1 MPGRRA
7 PANDITSNA
16 LKLKGEHEMLNVVA
30 LLGRLTADPELKTTT
45 NGNIVTTF
53 TLAVNRSFV
62 GQNGERQADFIDI
75 VAWRATAEFVT
86 KYFKKGQMMALQGS
100 LQTRTY
106 EDKQGNKRKVTEVV
120 ADSVH
125 FCTPKSTG
133 SDAAAVPPPTAPV
146 TGSQNTGTQT
156 TLRSASFSQGSAADF
171 AMVDDSEDLPF

>member
-1 MPGRRA
+1 
-7 PANDITSNA
+7 
-16 LKLKGEHEMLNVVA
+16 MLNVVA

-45 NGNIVTTF
+45 NGNMVTTF

-62 GQNGERQADFIDI
+62 GQNGERQADFIDV

-133 SDAAAVPPPTAPV
+133 SDAATVSTPA
-146 TGSQNTGTQT
+146 TGNQNAGTQT
-156 TLRSASFSQGSAADF
+156 TLRSASFSQGAAEDF
-171 AMVDDSEDLPF
+171 ALVTDNEDLPF

>member
-1 MPGRRA
+1 MFNKA
-7 PANDITSNA
+7 I
-16 LKLKGEHEMLNVVA
+16 LI
-30 LLGRLTADPELKTTT
+30 GRLTADPELKTTT
-45 NGNIVTTF
+45 NGTAVTTF

-120 ADSVH
+120 ADNVH

-133 SDAAAVPPPTAPV
+133 SDAATVPPPAAPV
-146 TGSQNTGTQT
+146 TGSQNAGTQT
-156 TLRSASFSQGSAADF
+156 TLRSASFSQGAAEDF
-171 AMVDDSEDLPF
+171 AVVTDNEDLPF

>member
-1 MPGRRA
+1 
-7 PANDITSNA
+7 
-16 LKLKGEHEMLNVVA
+16 MLNVVA

-45 NGNIVTTF
+45 NGNMVTTF

-62 GQNGERQADFIDI
+62 GQNGERQADFIDV

-120 ADSVH
+120 AESVH
-125 FCTPKSTG
+125 FCTPKNTG
-133 SDAAAVPPPTAPV
+133 SDAPTVNPPAAVTA
-146 TGSQNTGTQT
+146 SQNTGTQT
-156 TLRSASFSQGSAADF
+156 TLRSASFSQGSVVDF

>member
-1 MPGRRA
+1 
-7 PANDITSNA
+7 
-16 LKLKGEHEMLNVVA
+16 MLNVVA

-45 NGNIVTTF
+45 NGNMVTTF

-100 LQTRTY
+100 LQTRSY

-125 FCTPKSTG
+125 FCTPKNTG
-133 SDAAAVPPPTAPV
+133 SDAATVNPPTAAPV
-146 TGSQNTGTQT
+146 TGGQNAGTQT
-156 TLRSASFSQGSAADF
+156 TLRSASFSQGAAEDF
-171 AMVDDSEDLPF
+171 AVVTDNEDLPF

>member
-1 MPGRRA
+1 M
-7 PANDITSNA
+7 
-16 LKLKGEHEMLNVVA
+16 LKKGEYEMLNVVA

-45 NGNIVTTF
+45 NGNMVTTF

-120 ADSVH
+120 ADNVH
-125 FCTPKSTG
+125 FCTPRSTG
-133 SDAAAVPPPTAPV
+133 SDAATVTPPAAVPV

-156 TLRSASFSQGSAADF
+156 TLRSASFSQGSAEDF
-171 AMVDDSEDLPF
+171 AVVDDSEDLPF

>member
-1 MPGRRA
+1 
-7 PANDITSNA
+7 
-16 LKLKGEHEMLNVVA
+16 MLNAVA

-45 NGNIVTTF
+45 NGNMVTAF

-120 ADSVH
+120 ADNVH

-133 SDAAAVPPPTAPV
+133 SDAVTVPQPAAAPV
-146 TGSQNTGTQT
+146 TSSQNIGTQT
-156 TLRSASFSQGSAADF
+156 TLRSASFSQGSVEDF
-171 AMVDDSEDLPF
+171 AVVTDNEDLPF

>member
-1 MPGRRA
+1 
-7 PANDITSNA
+7 
-16 LKLKGEHEMLNVVA
+16 MLNVVA

-45 NGNIVTTF
+45 NGNMVTTF

-120 ADSVH
+120 ADNVH
-125 FCTPKSTG
+125 FCTPKSAG
-133 SDAAAVPPPTAPV
+133 SDAATVPQPAAAPV
-146 TGSQNTGTQT
+146 TGNQNAGTQT
-156 TLRSASFSQGSAADF
+156 TLRSASFSQGAAEDF
-171 AMVDDSEDLPF
+171 AVVTDNEDLPF